1 MFIAI
6 FSVIAP
12 VLLIAGIGNVWA
24 RRGWPFDTQMVAAL
38 STNLGVPCLVLDVLT
53 RVELDMAALGQMALA
68 AILGLGFCAGAG
80 TLALRAVRLPLSP
93 YLPSLIF
100 GNSGNMGLPLCLFAF
115 GEPGLA
121 LAIAIFIISAVFNF
135 TAGVAIASG
144 QFSAKALLRTPVIWA
159 LVVALILRA
168 TGADLPAFLAN
179 TVKLLGG
186 MTIPL
191 MLLALGVAL
200 AQLRPGGLGRAAALS
215 ALRLALG
222 WGGGLLVVTLLGMD
236 GISRGIVLIEMA
248 MPVAVFN
255 YLFAQRYDNRPEEVA
270 GMVLMSTLMTFALLP
285 VLLWLAWGGAPPPGL
300 GAVSAG

>member
-1 MFIAI
+1 MFSAI
-6 FSVIAP
+6 FSVVAP
-12 VLLIAGIGNVWA
+12 VVLIAGIGTLWA

-53 RVELDMAALGQMALA
+53 RVELDSATLGGMALA
-68 AILGLGFCAGAG
+68 AAMGLGFCAVMGVAI
-80 TLALRAVRLPLSP
+80 LRATRQPLPP
-93 YLPSLIF
+93 YLPALVF

-121 LAIAIFIISAVFNF
+121 LAIAFFVVSAVLNF

-144 QFSAKALLRTPVIWA
+144 RLSLRTLLRTPVIWA
-159 LVVALILRA
+159 VLVAVALRA
-168 TGADLPAFLAN
+168 TDTPLPGFVAN
-179 TVKLLGG
+179 TVELLGG

-200 AQLRPGGLGRAAALS
+200 ARLRPGGLGRAALLS

-222 WGGGLLVVTLLGMD
+222 WSGGLLVVWLLGLEGMV
-236 GISRGIVLIEMA
+236 RGIVLIEMA

-255 YLFAQRYDNRPEEVA
+255 YLFAQRFGNRPEEVA
-270 GMVLMSTLMTFALLP
+270 GMVLVSTLATMALLP
-285 VLLWLAWGGAPPPGL
+285 VLLWLAWGGAPPPGVA
-300 GAVSAG
+300 GATG